1 MEEEKYNLSHFCEK
15 KIHIFHKDKILSTKK
30 KKMQTWE
37 SRVKFYLG
45 QSEDD
50 SLGDRTSDSSEK
62 LLLSG
67 GGKVSIYAILV
78 KGDVSCRT
86 QHGWQRLT
94 TGREERM
101 K

>member
-1 MEEEKYNLSHFCEK
+1 
-15 KIHIFHKDKILSTKK
+15 
-30 KKMQTWE
+30 MQTWE

-67 GGKVSIYAILV
+67 GGKVGIYAILV

>member
-1 MEEEKYNLSHFCEK
+1 M
-15 KIHIFHKDKILSTKK
+15 
-30 KKMQTWE
+30 
-37 SRVKFYLG
+37 
-45 QSEDD
+45 
-50 SLGDRTSDSSEK
+50 GDRTSDSSEK

-67 GGKVSIYAILV
+67 GGKVGIYAILV

-94 TGREERM
+94 TGHEEQM

>member
-1 MEEEKYNLSHFCEK
+1 M
-15 KIHIFHKDKILSTKK
+15 STKK
-30 KKMQTWE
+30 KQKQTRE
-37 SRVKFYLG
+37 LQVKFYLG

-67 GGKVSIYAILV
+67 GGKVGIYAILV

-94 TGREERM
+94 TGHEEQM